1 MATFLQPLL
10 VRRDRQLS
18 VPGNTKNFYMG
29 LKILLGY
36 GYGYGYGSGY
46 GLHYGH
52 TVRLRL
58 RLETHYGATLVNGMQ
73 NFRQI

>member
-36 GYGYGYGSGY
+36 DYGYSYGSGY
-46 GLHYGH
+46 SLHWLV
-52 TVRLRL
+52 TVWLWL
-58 RLETHYGATLVNGMQ
+58 WLETH
-73 NFRQI
+73 